1 MKVGLLEKLIDA
13 GFTKAEILQ
22 LARDEPEPE
31 RGEGNE
37 SGESAHENGSTAEN
51 GSANENGTTA
61 ENGIPAENGSTAEN
75 ESTNNAG
82 SDFADRL
89 SGIEK
94 SVNMLIKTIQ
104 RQNLQSDSF
113 GSAGESLDEKTDKIM
128 ASIIRPEVMKKG

>member
-1 MKVGLLEKLIDA
+1 MKVDLLEKLIDA
-13 GFTKAEILQ
+13 GFTKAEIMQ

-37 SGESAHENGSTAEN
+37 SGESTGENGSTAEN
-51 GSANENGTTA
+51 GSANENG
-61 ENGIPAENGSTAEN
+61 STD
-75 ESTNNAG
+75 NAG

-113 GSAGESLDEKTDKIM
+113 GAAGESLDEKTDKIM
-128 ASIIRPEVMKKG
+128 ASIIRPEVMKKGR